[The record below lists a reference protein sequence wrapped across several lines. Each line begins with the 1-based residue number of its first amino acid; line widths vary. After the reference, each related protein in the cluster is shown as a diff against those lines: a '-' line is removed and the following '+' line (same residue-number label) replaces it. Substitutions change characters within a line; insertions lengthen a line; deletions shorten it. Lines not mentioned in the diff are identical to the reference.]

1 MKGIMLNKVSKVS
14 FEVLHKKAAFFDVF
28 RSELGFPRSAQRKFH
43 GMSSKLTLRSL
54 RNHDGNGDGNV
65 TKQKN

>member
-1 MKGIMLNKVSKVS
+1 MEIHFKSRTVPTFVEGT
-14 FEVLHKKAAFFDVF
+14 
-28 RSELGFPRSAQRKFH
+28 RSAHHARH
-43 GMSSKLTLRSL
+43 GLSATRALGLVLGSL